1 MHLCILWVFTRNI
14 ILYREL
20 LFHWNYSSS
29 EPWLAGL
36 LDTIRSS
43 TVTAPL
49 SWSWLKAG
57 HCLSLVHTEFILL
70 LLFSRYTP
78 PSTGYFLSSEE
89 RQLNFRGKIVTKSSR
104 TVEQRNYPDDGRE
117 MLFLLLK

>member
-36 LDTIRSS
+36 LGTVRSS
-43 TVTAPL
+43 TLTAPL

-57 HCLSLVHTEFILL
+57 HCLSLVHTEVILL
-70 LLFSRYTP
+70 LLFFSVY
-78 PSTGYFLSSEE
+78 STVYRILP
-89 RQLNFRGKIVTKSSR
+89 LFRGTSA
-104 TVEQRNYPDDGRE
+104 Q
-117 MLFLLLK
+117 L